1 MSQKDATSGNVS
13 ELQDYAA
20 LKKLAAALWQEES
33 AYHGAAVLV
42 GAGFSRCGGRSGT
55 ADARLPLWHD
65 LSRVLASE
73 LKTSSGSDPL
83 RLAEEYCA
91 YFGRQAL
98 YDLVTKEVNDLSW
111 TPGNLHEILLEL
123 PWSEVLTTNWD
134 TLLERAS
141 REVHQPSYSLVSK
154 QQDLSSVRSP
164 RIVKLHGTINVS
176 DDLIFTSEDYRRYPQ
191 KYAAFV
197 NFARQVFIENELCLV
212 GFSGE
217 DPNFLQWAGWV
228 RDHLAA
234 NSRRI
239 YLAGALNL
247 TAAKRKY
254 LESINVAPI
263 DLGGLVDDYDD
274 PDERHAV
281 ATEKFLSALLY
292 LRPKPAWE
300 WRPRSVHRQ
309 TLGIAEIA
317 SERAAPERY
326 ANDIEQQVL
335 ILEEDRNSYPG
346 WLICPEAQKWELQN
360 QTVDPY
366 PNPRSLAAMG
376 SNVRARL
383 LYEIAWRQR
392 VTLQATPM
400 WLINAFLEICDPSQ
414 PCALTKK
421 QQMEVALL
429 VLKNTRWCDAE
440 ENEYIPER
448 MIEILHDN
456 KKYWAE
462 SDNEVHYHQA
472 LVARDSFQFE
482 VLEKLVETIEES
494 DSVWKIRKASLL
506 TELGSYERGER
517 LVAEGYKQL
526 LGQSRADP
534 SSIFIT
540 SRLAY
545 ADWLLRGIRA
555 LRPGRLQSAFPAKYE
570 STNCSP
576 VSHLETLQRDLL
588 KEIERQEGSKRI
600 EPMFEPG
607 RYKDKSKDLTFNNT
621 LHPLLLMDAIS
632 AVGGLPLSWRNYSFL
647 ADLAARM
654 AQLDSVD
661 NVQKHAL
668 AIRSASHDQAEVLKT
683 TFSRTAVARLHPDYV
698 QGLVKQCRE
707 AIDYWRV
714 RLSSDQTQLRGYAM
728 ERVRVFCEVL
738 ARLSV
743 RLLPQEA
750 KRIFRFGVELGS
762 NPQFRHVWLISSLR
776 SLIRNALESVPKSE
790 QTELLLDVLSFPLSR
805 EIGLEP
811 SEQWPN
817 PVVECPGQR
826 IENFAIDRRIGE
838 IIDAIEPC
846 SPGSADPLLR
856 LLPLLEANFLNEGE
870 RDRISSIV
878 WRGEP
883 DVLPELGLLK
893 YVCLLLPGGD
903 SDRVKSMVRQYLFE
917 ASGDQLFNSSRLMD
931 IANAAR
937 AESVAE
943 LPSEAQADDYFQ
955 RLVAWRKPE
964 SDAFAGSLLERDNSQ
979 LGEDIGKALALSV
992 VPAMGAGSLSEENF
1006 SLLESFHSEVGS
1018 KEVIA
1023 AFSCFAAKD
1032 PRFAVRVEALI
1043 GRQIREKNGNGPA
1056 CASHAILCWRKASSG
1071 PEVERLVSRLI
1082 MQLSVNQ
1089 SACAAALVWTGH
1101 ELYKGGYLID
1111 HDVEVLLE
1119 AVPVI
1124 FEASEYH
1131 SVSPTSREA
1140 AVVSLVKAAC
1150 VRLAAEAVARGQD
1163 PDGCL
1168 RKVLDQGKLDALP
1181 EVRFADRSGGG

>member
-111 TPGNLHEILLEL
+111 TPGNLHEMLLEL

-212 GFSGE
+212 GFSGD

-274 PDERHAV
+274 QDERHAV
-281 ATEKFLSALLY
+281 ATEKFLSALLD

-300 WRPRSVHRQ
+300 WGPRSAHRQ
-309 TLGIAEIA
+309 TLSMAEIT
-317 SERAAPERY
+317 SERAEPERY
-326 ANDIEQQVL
+326 ASDIEQQVL

-346 WLICPEAQKWELQN
+346 WLICPEAPKWELQN
-360 QTVDPY
+360 QSVDPY

-376 SNVRARL
+376 NDVRARL

-392 VTLQATPM
+392 VTLQATPV
-400 WLINAFLEICDPSQ
+400 WLVNAFLEICDPSQ
-414 PCALTKK
+414 PCVLTKK

-429 VLKNTRWCDAE
+429 VLKNTRWWGAD
-440 ENEYIPER
+440 ENGDIPQR
-448 MIEILHDN
+448 MVDILHHN

-506 TELGSYERGER
+506 AELGSYERGER

-526 LGQSRADP
+526 LGQSRAEP
-534 SSIFIT
+534 SSIYIT

-570 STNCSP
+570 SANCSP
-576 VSHLETLQRDLL
+576 VSHLDTLRRDLL

-600 EPMFEPG
+600 EPLFEPG
-607 RYKDKSKDLTFNNT
+607 RYKDKSKDLIFNNT

-632 AVGGLPLSWRNYSFL
+632 GVGGLPLRWRNCSFM

-668 AIRSASHDQAEVLKT
+668 AIRSAGHDQAEVLKT
-683 TFSRTAVARLHPDYV
+683 TFSRTAVAGLHPDYV

-714 RLSSDQTQLRGYAM
+714 RLASDQTHLRGYAM
-728 ERVRVFCEVL
+728 DRLRVFCEVL

-762 NPQFRHVWLISSLR
+762 NTQFRHVWLISSLR
-776 SLIRNALESVPKSE
+776 SLISNAFESVPTSE
-790 QTELLLDVLSFPLSR
+790 QSELLLDVLSFPLSR
-805 EIGLEP
+805 ELGLER

-817 PVVECPGQR
+817 PVVECPGPR
-826 IENFAIDRRIGE
+826 TENFAIDRRIGE

-883 DVLPELGLLK
+883 DVLPELGLFK

-931 IANAAR
+931 IANAAH

-955 RLVAWRKPE
+955 RLVTWRKPE
-964 SDAFAGSLLERDNSQ
+964 SDAFAGSLLERENSQ

-992 VPAMGAGSLSEENF
+992 VPAMGAGSLGEENF

-1043 GRQIREKNGNGPA
+1043 GRQMREKDGNGPA

-1089 SACAAALVWTGH
+1089 SACAAALVWTAH

-1111 HDVEVLLE
+1111 HDVAVLLE

-1150 VRLAAEAVARGQD
+1150 VRLSAEAVARGQD

-1168 RKVLDQGKLDALP
+1168 RRVLDQAKLDALP

>member
-1 MSQKDATSGNVS
+1 MSQKDATGGHVS

-42 GAGFSRCGGRSGT
+42 GAGFSRCGGRSGA

-73 LKTSSGSDPL
+73 LKTSSGSDPM
-83 RLAEEYCA
+83 RVAEEYCA

-111 TPGNLHEILLEL
+111 TPGSLHEMLLEL

-141 REVHQPSYSLVSK
+141 REVHQPSYNLVSK

-176 DDLIFTSEDYRRYPQ
+176 DDLIFTSEDFRRYPE

-228 RDHLAA
+228 RDHLAE

-281 ATEKFLSALLY
+281 ATEKFLSALLD

-300 WRPRSVHRQ
+300 WRPRSRHRQ
-309 TLGIAEIA
+309 TLSVAERP
-317 SERAAPERY
+317 SERAESERY
-326 ANDIEQQVL
+326 SRDIERQVHD
-335 ILEEDRNSYPG
+335 LEEDRKSYPG
-346 WLICPEAQKWELQN
+346 WLICPEGPKWELQN
-360 QTVDPY
+360 QSVDPY
-366 PNPRSLAAMG
+366 PNPSSLAAMECD
-376 SNVRARL
+376 VRVRL

-392 VTLQATPM
+392 VTLQATPA
-400 WLINAFLEICDPSQ
+400 WLVNQFLEICDPSQ

-440 ENEYIPER
+440 ENGDIPQR
-448 MIEILHDN
+448 MVNILHDN

-462 SDNEVHYHQA
+462 IDNEVHYHQA

-482 VLEKLVETIEES
+482 VLERLVEKIQES

-506 TELGSYERGER
+506 AELGSYEHGER

-526 LGQSRADP
+526 LGQSRAEP
-534 SSIFIT
+534 GSIYIT

-555 LRPGRLQSAFPAKYE
+555 LRPGRLRSAFPAKYE
-570 STNCSP
+570 SANCSP
-576 VSHLETLQRDLL
+576 MSHLDTLKQDLL
-588 KEIERQEGSKRI
+588 KHIERQEGSKRI
-600 EPMFEPG
+600 EPLFEPG
-607 RYKDKSKDLTFNNT
+607 RYKDKSKDLIFNNT

-632 AVGGLPLSWRNYSFL
+632 SVGGLPLRWRNCSFM

-661 NVQKHAL
+661 NVQRHAL
-668 AIRSASHDQAEVLKT
+668 AIRSASHDQAEVLKA
-683 TFSRTAVARLHPDYV
+683 TFSRTAVAGLHPDYV

-707 AIDYWRV
+707 AIDYWRL
-714 RLSSDQTQLRGYAM
+714 RLASGQDHLRGYAL
-728 ERVRVFCEVL
+728 ERLRVFCEVL

-743 RLLPQEA
+743 RLSPQEA

-776 SLIRNALESVPKSE
+776 SLISNALNSVPTSE
-790 QTELLLDVLSFPLSR
+790 QSELLLDVLSFPLSR
-805 EIGLEP
+805 ELGIERI
-811 SEQWPN
+811 EQWPN
-817 PVVECPGQR
+817 PIVECPGQR
-826 IENFAIDRRIGE
+826 TENFAVDRRIGE

-856 LLPLLEANFLNEGE
+856 LLPLLKANFLSEGE
-870 RDRISSIV
+870 RDRISTIV

-883 DVLPELGLLK
+883 SVLPELGLLK

-917 ASGDQLFNSSRLMD
+917 ANGDQLFNRSRLDD
-931 IANAAR
+931 IANAAHVK
-937 AESVAE
+937 SVAE

-955 RLVAWRKPE
+955 KLVGWRRPKNDE
-964 SDAFAGSLLERDNSQ
+964 FAGSFFESEDSH
-979 LGEDIGKALALSV
+979 LGEGIGRALALSV

-1006 SLLESFHSEVGS
+1006 SLLESYHSEVGS
-1018 KEVIA
+1018 KEAII
-1023 AFSCFAAKD
+1023 AFSYFAAKD
-1032 PRFAVRVEALI
+1032 PKFAARVEALI
-1043 GRQIREKNGNGPA
+1043 GRQMREKSGNGPA
-1056 CASHAILCWRKASSG
+1056 CASHAILYWRRASIG

-1089 SACAAALVWTGH
+1089 SACAAALVWTAH
-1101 ELYKGGYLID
+1101 EFYKGGYLID

-1124 FEASEYH
+1124 FETSEYH
-1131 SVSPTSREA
+1131 SVNPTSREA

-1150 VRLAAEAVARGQD
+1150 VKLAAEAVARGQD
-1163 PDGCL
+1163 PDGRL
-1168 RKVLDQGKLDALP
+1168 QRVLDQAKLDALP
-1181 EVRFADRSGGG
+1181 EVRFADRSGGD

>member
-1 MSQKDATSGNVS
+1 MSQKDATNGKVS

-20 LKKLAAALWQEES
+20 LKKLAAALWQEDS

-42 GAGFSRCGGRSGT
+42 GAGFSRCGGRSGD

-65 LSRVLASE
+65 LSRALANE

-98 YDLVTKEVNDLSW
+98 YDLVTKEVNDPSW
-111 TPGNLHEILLEL
+111 TPGNLHEVLLEL

-263 DLGGLVDDYDD
+263 DLGALVDDYDD
-274 PDERHAV
+274 PDEKHAV
-281 ATEKFLSALLY
+281 ATEIFLRTLLD

-300 WRPRSVHRQ
+300 WRPRSLHRQ
-309 TLGIAEIA
+309 TLSTAEKA
-317 SERAAPERY
+317 SERAEPERY
-326 ANDIEQQVL
+326 ASDIEQQVL
-335 ILEEDRNSYPG
+335 ILEEDRESYPG
-346 WLICPEAQKWELQN
+346 WLICPEGLRWELQN
-360 QTVDPY
+360 QSVDPH

-376 SNVRARL
+376 RDVRARL

-392 VTLQATPM
+392 VTLQAMPV
-400 WLINAFLEICDPSQ
+400 WLVKAFLEICDPSQ

-421 QQMEVALL
+421 QQMEMSLL
-429 VLKNTRWCDAE
+429 ILKNTRWCDDE
-440 ENEYIPER
+440 ENGDISQK
-448 MIEILHDN
+448 MADILQGN
-456 KKYWAE
+456 KKYWSE
-462 SDNEVHYHQA
+462 SENEVHYHQA

-482 VLEKLVETIEES
+482 VLEKLVEKIEES

-506 TELGSYERGER
+506 AELGSFERGER

-526 LGQSRADP
+526 LGQSRTEP
-534 SSIFIT
+534 SSIYIT

-555 LRPGRLQSAFPAKYE
+555 LRPGRLQGAFPAKYE
-570 STNCSP
+570 SAYCSP
-576 VSHLETLQRDLL
+576 VSHLDTLKSDLQ

-600 EPMFEPG
+600 EPLFEPG
-607 RYKDKSKDLTFNNT
+607 RYKDRSKDVTFNNT

-632 AVGGLPLSWRNYSFL
+632 GVGGLPLRWRHSSFM
-647 ADLAARM
+647 ADLAAKM

-661 NVQKHAL
+661 NAQKHAL
-668 AIRSASHDQAEVLKT
+668 AIRSASHDRADVLKA
-683 TFSRTAVARLHPDYV
+683 TFSRTAVAGLHPDYV
-698 QGLVKQCRE
+698 QGLVKQCCE

-714 RLSSDQTQLRGYAM
+714 RLASGETHLRGYAM
-728 ERVRVFCEVL
+728 ERLRVFCEVL

-750 KRIFRFGVELGS
+750 KRIFRLGIELGS

-776 SLIRNALESVPKSE
+776 SLISNALESVPTSE
-790 QTELLLDVLSFPLSR
+790 QSELLLDALSFPLSR
-805 EIGLEP
+805 ELGLGR

-817 PVVECPGQR
+817 PFVECPGQR
-826 IENFAIDRRIGE
+826 TENFAIDRRIGE

-846 SPGSADPLLR
+846 SPDSAEPLLR
-856 LLPLLEANFLNEGE
+856 LLPLLETNFLTKGE

-878 WRGEP
+878 WRGER
-883 DVLPELGLLK
+883 DVLPELGLFK

-903 SDRVKSMVRQYLFE
+903 ADRVKSMVRHYLFE
-917 ASGDQLFNSSRLMD
+917 ASGEQLLNSSRLND
-931 IANAAR
+931 IANAAH
-937 AESVAE
+937 AKSVVE
-943 LPSEAQADDYFQ
+943 TPSEAQADDYFQ
-955 RLVAWRKPE
+955 KLVGWRKPTNDEYAE
-964 SDAFAGSLLERDNSQ
+964 SFFGSTDSQ
-979 LGEDIGKALALSV
+979 LGEDIGRALSLSV
-992 VPAMGAGSLSEENF
+992 VPAMGARSLSEENF
-1006 SLLESFHSEVGS
+1006 SLLESFHTEVGS
-1018 KEVIA
+1018 KEAIV
-1023 AFSCFAAKD
+1023 AFSYFAAKNSG
-1032 PRFAVRVEALI
+1032 FAVRVEALI
-1043 GRQIREKNGNGPA
+1043 GRQMREKSGNGPA
-1056 CASHAILCWRKASSG
+1056 CASHAILCWRSASSG

-1082 MQLSVNQ
+1082 VQLSVNQ
-1089 SACAAALVWTGH
+1089 SACAPALVWTAR

-1111 HDVEVLLE
+1111 HDAAVLLE

-1150 VRLAAEAVARGQD
+1150 VRVAAEAVAKGQD

-1168 RKVLDQGKLDALP
+1168 QRVLDQAKLDALP